1 MIKNDGFHMEELCK
15 RKSQRR
21 YETESGHRN
30 NAKIKPNTEKTK
42 T

>member
-1 MIKNDGFHMEELCK
+1 MKKNEGFHTEELCK

-21 YETESGHRN
+21 YESKSGSRN

-42 T
+42 P